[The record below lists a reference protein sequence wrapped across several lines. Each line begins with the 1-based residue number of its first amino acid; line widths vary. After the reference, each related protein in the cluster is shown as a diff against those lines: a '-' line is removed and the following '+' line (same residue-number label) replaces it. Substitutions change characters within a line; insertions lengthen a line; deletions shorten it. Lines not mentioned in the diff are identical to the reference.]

1 MRIACLGLQVA
12 TTAIH
17 TYATDVSISL

>member
-1 MRIACLGLQVA
+1 MRIACRGLQVA
-12 TTAIH
+12 TTTIH